1 MEAGIIVLWIL
12 AVVLVGAGIAGL
24 VLPVLPGPPMIFVGL
39 VLAAWAEDFAHAGGY
54 TIAVLALLAM
64 VAVSVDFLAGVF
76 GAKHFGASRRAMAG
90 AAIGAFIGL
99 FFGLPGIVF
108 GPFIGAA
115 IGELSVRKDLLHAGV
130 AGVGAWIGLA
140 VGIAAKVAIGFVM
153 IGLFLIIR
161 FIN

>member
-12 AVVLVGAGIAGL
+12 AAVLVGGGVAGL

-39 VLAAWAEDFAHAGGY
+39 VLAAWAEDFAHVGRY
-54 TIAVLALLAM
+54 TIAVLALLAII
-64 VAVSVDFLAGVF
+64 AVSVDFLAGVF

-90 AAIGAFIGL
+90 AAVGAFIGL
-99 FFGLPGIVF
+99 FFGIPGIVF
-108 GPFIGAA
+108 GPFIGAV
-115 IGELSVRKDLLHAGV
+115 IGELSVRKDLFYAGI
-130 AGVGAWIGLA
+130 AGLGAWLGLA

-161 FIN
+161 FI

>member
-12 AVVLVGAGIAGL
+12 AAVLVGGGVAGL

-39 VLAAWAEDFAHAGGY
+39 VLAAWAEDFAHVGSY

-64 VAVSVDFLAGVF
+64 IAVSVDFLAGVF
-76 GAKHFGASRRAMAG
+76 GAKHFGASRRSMLG
-90 AAIGAFIGL
+90 AAVGAFIGL
-99 FFGLPGIVF
+99 FFGIPGIVF
-108 GPFIGAA
+108 GPFIGAV
-115 IGELSVRKDLLHAGV
+115 IGELSVRKDLLYAGI
-130 AGVGAWIGLA
+130 AGLGAWLGLA